1 MKPIS
6 NKQKEV
12 VKPISNKQS
21 WLRPDF
27 PFISIFF
34 NFSETSST
42 LQFNSNLF
50 ARYVT
55 VNVLSKLIKTEF
67 IQENLNYI
75 R

>member
-27 PFISIFF
+27 SFISIFF

-50 ARYVT
+50 ARYVM
-55 VNVLSKLIKTEF
+55 VKVLSKLIKTEF
-67 IQENLNYI
+67 IQENLHYI